1 MVSIYEI
8 ARQAGVSP
16 STVARALSGKGYCS
30 AEKKQRILE
39 LAKKLDYSPSHAART
54 LKSNIT
60 SKVLFCIPDI
70 YNPFYFR
77 MIRGVS
83 EVLEKHDYL
92 PLLCPTRGEAGLE
105 LRMLQNLRE
114 GWGDGMVFVSF
125 NFTPENIA
133 AVNSAQRPVV
143 LTNNYPESPNDQFDS
158 VYVDTFEGIAMGCRH
173 FIAQGIR
180 DIGYIG
186 GNPAVQTGRERLA
199 GYSHALKEAGIPMN
213 PDWVLGGDFSTASGE
228 AAMRRLAALPKRP
241 EALVVANDLMA
252 IGALK
257 VCRELHIRVPE
268 DLKIIGMDD
277 SDSAQ
282 LIGLSSIQMM
292 EEEIG
297 RGAAELLMDRIT
309 GGQRARRT
317 IRLLPKLSVRESSEK
332 R

>member
-125 NFTPENIA
+125 NFTPDNIA
-133 AVNSAQRPVV
+133 AVNAAQRPVV
-143 LTNNYPESPNDQFDS
+143 LTNNYPEGPDDRFDA
-158 VYVDTFEGIAMGCRH
+158 VYIDTVEGIAMSCRH

-186 GNPAVQTGRERLA
+186 GSPAVQTGRERLA
-199 GYSHALKEAGIPMN
+199 GYTQALREAAIPMTA
-213 PDWVLGGDFSTASGE
+213 DWILDGDFSTVSGE
-228 AAMRRLAALPKRP
+228 TAMRRLAALPKRP

-268 DLKIIGMDD
+268 DLAIIGMDD

-282 LIGLSSIQMM
+282 LIGLSSVRMR
-292 EEEIG
+292 EDEIG
-297 RGAAELLMDRIT
+297 RLAAELLMDRILS
-309 GGQRARRT
+309 GPRPRRT
-317 IRLLPKLSVRESSEK
+317 LRLQPELSLRASSEK
-332 R
+332 I